1 MQHYT
6 PMRHSIHDVEHAIP
20 IYLPSSLL
28 YFNTARTNSPSEV
41 GSAEEFP
48 PTDESV
54 GTCTWRGMPGS
65 LGTSSVSEVMLRYP
79 ARDTRG
85 GRGARRAGETKH
97 KWRERSSSRSD
108 PPLWDHDVLTP
119 FLTLVHLPPSI
130 RKDQNHYLIRS
141 DLKPHLLSVHSS
153 LGQRYG
159 GNDSVDT

>member
-1 MQHYT
+1 MKENITSHESSKRELQVQRYT

-65 LGTSSVSEVMLRYP
+65 LGTSSVSEVMLRSIRLKDL
-79 ARDTRG
+79 AA
-85 GRGARRAGETKH
+85 RGASAACRYLRLLGL
-97 KWRERSSSRSD
+97 SR
-108 PPLWDHDVLTP
+108 
-119 FLTLVHLPPSI
+119 
-130 RKDQNHYLIRS
+130 
-141 DLKPHLLSVHSS
+141 
-153 LGQRYG
+153 
-159 GNDSVDT
+159 